1 MRGQLT
7 YFEQAFHW
15 SVRARIRVN
24 AEFNRLPKAMS
35 IFRGPDTAKKLS
47 AMLFSPGDR
56 VPFLLNKAAIK

>member
-35 IFRGPDTAKKLS
+35 IFRGPDTAQKIISYAVFSRRSGSIS
-47 AMLFSPGDR
+47 AE
-56 VPFLLNKAAIK
+56 

>member
-35 IFRGPDTAKKLS
+35 IFRDPDTAQKIIS
-47 AMLFSPGDR
+47 YAAGDR